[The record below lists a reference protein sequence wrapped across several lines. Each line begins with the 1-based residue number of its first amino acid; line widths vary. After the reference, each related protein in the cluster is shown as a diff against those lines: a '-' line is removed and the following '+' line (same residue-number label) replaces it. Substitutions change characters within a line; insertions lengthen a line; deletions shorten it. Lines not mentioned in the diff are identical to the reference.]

1 MEMDNIFKPVV
12 LFFWVQHIDHIQ
24 FQFGFINHHQQ
35 LETEHSFIS
44 QLCKKNTK
52 LSKET
57 NSLLRNKNNYKHS
70 LLS

>member
-1 MEMDNIFKPVV
+1 MEVDNIFKPVV

-35 LETEHSFIS
+35 LEVEHSFIS
-44 QLCKKNTK
+44 QLSKKKTK
-52 LSKET
+52 VIIEI
-57 NSLLRNKNNYKHS
+57 NSLLRNKNNYKDC